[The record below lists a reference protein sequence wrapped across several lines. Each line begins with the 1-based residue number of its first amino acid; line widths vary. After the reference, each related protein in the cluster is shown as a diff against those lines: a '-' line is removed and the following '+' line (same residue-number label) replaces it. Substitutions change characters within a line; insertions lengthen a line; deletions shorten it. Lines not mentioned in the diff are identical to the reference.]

1 MSERAPGD
9 HFSGVAASY
18 AEFRPTY
25 PPELFDLV
33 ASLAPRRG
41 TAWECGAGSGQA
53 TPGLAERFERIIATD
68 VSAEQISQAPV
79 LPNVQWIV
87 APAESVPIAS
97 GTVDLIAVAQAL
109 HWFNF
114 DAFFA
119 ECRRVAAPGAAF
131 AAWTYGSPAMEGE
144 TGRVLLDFMYGDE
157 GIGPYWPPERDHIY
171 REYESIPFPFTRIST
186 PKMELAHLWT
196 REQVAGYL
204 RSMSATARFIK
215 AKGYDPVE
223 RFEREIPRVWSD
235 DGPRRIVWPLI
246 VLAGVVTAC

>member
-1 MSERAPGD
+1 VSERAPGD

-41 TAWECGAGSGQA
+41 TVWECGAGSGQA
-53 TPGLAERFERIIATD
+53 TPGLAERFELVIATD
-68 VSAEQISQAPV
+68 VSAAQIAQAPA
-79 LPNVQWIV
+79 LSNVEWIV
-87 APAESVPIAS
+87 APAEKVPIAS

-109 HWFNF
+109 HWFDF

-119 ECRRVAAPGAAF
+119 ECRRVAAPRAVF
-131 AAWTYGSPAMEGE
+131 AAWTYGAPAMDGE
-144 TGRVLLDFMYGDE
+144 IGRVLLDFMYGDE
-157 GIGPYWPPERDHIY
+157 GIGPYWPPEREHIHQEY
-171 REYESIPFPFTRIST
+171 RSIPFPFGRIET

-196 REQVAGYL
+196 REQVTGYL

-215 AKGYDPVE
+215 TRGSDPVE
-223 RFEREIPRVWSD
+223 RYEREIAGVWSD
-235 DGPRRIVWPLI
+235 GEPRRIAWPLI
-246 VLAGVVTAC
+246 VLAGRVT